1 MLDVVTQI
9 LRLTEE
15 RCCDDESSKHMK
27 TECGQGVCC
36 HVEDE
41 VSSRSHVQSDGVVN
55 DICGSD
61 GKIELCRRGGCWKM
75 PEVKVRAD

>member
-1 MLDVVTQI
+1 MLDVVASI

-15 RCCDDESSKHMK
+15 RYCGDESSRHTK

-36 HVEDE
+36 HAEDE
-41 VSSRSHVQSDGVVN
+41 GSSSSHVQSDGIVEDVVKGAGN
-55 DICGSD
+55 
-61 GKIELCRRGGCWKM
+61 IELCKRGECLNM

>member
-1 MLDVVTQI
+1 MLDVVASI

-15 RCCDDESSKHMK
+15 RYCGDESSKHMN

-36 HVEDE
+36 HAEDE
-41 VSSRSHVQSDGVVN
+41 VSSRSHVQSDGIVN
-55 DICGSD
+55 DVVKGA
-61 GKIELCRRGGCWKM
+61 GNIELCKRGECLNM